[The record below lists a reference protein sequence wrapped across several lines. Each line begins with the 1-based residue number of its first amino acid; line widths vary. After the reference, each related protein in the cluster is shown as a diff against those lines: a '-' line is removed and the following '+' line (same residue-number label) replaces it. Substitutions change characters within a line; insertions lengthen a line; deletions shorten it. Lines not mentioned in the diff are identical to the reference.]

1 MTDVPEHVVVP
12 YARFLEI
19 QQRRQRMTT
28 ELVPH
33 DPDPTVET
41 AGADEPP
48 PTDVAVARPLP

>member
-1 MTDVPEHVVVP
+1 MTDAPEPVVVP
-12 YARFLEI
+12 YTRFLEN
-19 QQRRQRMTT
+19 QQRRQRLTRG
-28 ELVPH
+28 LVPH